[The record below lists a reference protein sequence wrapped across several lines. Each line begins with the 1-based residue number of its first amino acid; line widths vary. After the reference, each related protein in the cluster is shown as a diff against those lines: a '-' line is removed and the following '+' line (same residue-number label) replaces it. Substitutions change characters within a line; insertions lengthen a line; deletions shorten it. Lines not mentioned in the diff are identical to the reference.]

1 MQIPQNAPLLSTLL
15 DLRIQSRLIFFFY
28 YSLNPFHHLI
38 AQKVMDFGKKER
50 LITINPVAVSLCSM
64 LN

>member
-28 YSLNPFHHLI
+28 SLNPFHHLI

-50 LITINPVAVSLCSM
+50 LITINSVAVSLCSM